1 MKQELKEKLIPLWMT
16 ALVVFLDQASKIII
30 TLTIKPN
37 QIVEVLGDF
46 FRLVYRQNPY
56 IIFSL
61 GRDFHPLF
69 QTIGFLVLPILI
81 LSLFVFFYFR
91 DKDIRPVYRLPL
103 AAILGGGLGNL
114 LDRIL
119 RPGGV
124 VDFLDFKF
132 FGILGLERWPTFNLA
147 DTAVVCGVITVAIL
161 ALINLFKKKRPQA
174 SAPEASS

>member
-1 MKQELKEKLIPLWMT
+1 MKPELKAKLIPLWMT
-16 ALVVFLDQASKIII
+16 ALVILLDQVSKLII

-37 QIVEVLGDF
+37 QTVEVLGDF
-46 FRLVYRQNPY
+46 FRLVHRQNPY

-61 GRDFHPLF
+61 GKDLPPLF

-81 LSLFVFFYFR
+81 LGLFIFFYFK

-147 DTAVVCGVITVAIL
+147 DSAVVCGVGAVALI
-161 ALINLFKKKRPQA
+161 ALINLIKKKGFKPTSPQV
-174 SAPEASS
+174 SA